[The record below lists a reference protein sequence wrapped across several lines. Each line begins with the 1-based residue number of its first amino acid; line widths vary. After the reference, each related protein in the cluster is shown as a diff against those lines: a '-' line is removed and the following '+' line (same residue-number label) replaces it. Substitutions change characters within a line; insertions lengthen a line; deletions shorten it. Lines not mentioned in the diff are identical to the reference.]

1 MRILT
6 TIDQDSKL
14 RIYWEKIEFHH
25 HRHHHYDD
33 DHHHDDENVCNVS
46 RCGQVDKYCLRI
58 IILIKV
64 KMTITATIIITIII
78 IIIIKRSAIPASRC
92 GQVDE

>member
-25 HRHHHYDD
+25 HRHHH
-33 DHHHDDENVCNVS
+33 HDDENVCNAS